1 MAFPFAALPFV
12 FELVLLR
19 SFRARMSWNRSWSR
33 NNSWSSSSWQDE
45 SGSNPSW
52 NNWGRQQTSTQPSVP
67 ENPVAIPQSFK
78 PDSECYDTN
87 TVSGK
92 KFYRN
97 VQTTP
102 WSSKAGLAGKD
113 VNSIRLVD
121 ITRKGLDD
129 YSLRNLSNGE
139 FQGVV
144 FVRSVSEAVFTTN
157 LLRLLRQDKVDL
169 DKVAAHLHGA
179 APPDKH
185 KESSRFTEPL
195 LSELLQT
202 FKKIS
207 PPESPPE
214 DNEELARAKRKLK
227 AAGIELSPPVKRRT
241 SELSE
246 PSSSARKSEHPLPVE
261 QSPAEVILNK
271 AVEQKPAS
279 YPSANTKAAMDTW
292 LKSHQSQFRG
302 QTLKFKKHV
311 AQVTEIISS
320 SGLAK
325 SEIIDSAVR
334 YGLNPRLAS
343 RLSVT
348 NLATFIAACQYEAS

>member
-1 MAFPFAALPFV
+1 MASPVAALPFL

-19 SFRARMSWNRSWSR
+19 NSSGNMSWNHSWSR
-33 NNSWSSSSWQDE
+33 NKRWSSSSWQDD
-45 SGSNPSW
+45 SSSNPSW

-67 ENPVAIPQSFK
+67 ENPVASPQSFK

-185 KESSRFTEPL
+185 RESSRFMEPL

-207 PPESPPE
+207 PPESSPE
-214 DNEELARAKRKLK
+214 DNDELVRAP
-227 AAGIELSPPVKRRT
+227 G
-241 SELSE
+241 
-246 PSSSARKSEHPLPVE
+246 
-261 QSPAEVILNK
+261 
-271 AVEQKPAS
+271 
-279 YPSANTKAAMDTW
+279 PSA
-292 LKSHQSQFRG
+292 S
-302 QTLKFKKHV
+302 
-311 AQVTEIISS
+311 
-320 SGLAK
+320 
-325 SEIIDSAVR
+325 
-334 YGLNPRLAS
+334 
-343 RLSVT
+343 
-348 NLATFIAACQYEAS
+348 

>member
-1 MAFPFAALPFV
+1 MVSPFAALPFL
-12 FELVLLR
+12 FEFVLLR
-19 SFRARMSWNRSWSR
+19 NTSDNMSWNRSWSR
-33 NNSWSSSSWQDE
+33 NNSWSFSSWQDDTN
-45 SGSNPSW
+45 STPSW
-52 NNWGRQQTSTQPSVP
+52 NNWGRQQTSNQPSVP
-67 ENPVAIPQSFK
+67 ENPAAIPQSFK
-78 PDSECYDTN
+78 PDPECYDTN

-121 ITRKGLDD
+121 VTRKGLDD

-139 FQGVV
+139 FQGEV
-144 FVRSVSEAVFTTN
+144 FVQSVSEAVFTTN

-185 KESSRFTEPL
+185 RESSRFMEPL

-207 PPESPPE
+207 PPEPSPE
-214 DNEELARAKRKLK
+214 DNDELVKAKRKLN
-227 AAGIELSPPVKRRT
+227 

-246 PSSSARKSEHPLPVE
+246 PSSSARQSDRPLPIE
-261 QSPAEVILNK
+261 QSPAEAILNK

-279 YPSANTKAAMDTW
+279 YPSANTKAAMETW

-334 YGLNPRLAS
+334 YGLNSKLAA

-348 NLATFIAACQYEAS
+348 NLATFIAACQYQAS

>member
-1 MAFPFAALPFV
+1 MASPFAALPFL
-12 FELVLLR
+12 FEFVLLR
-19 SFRARMSWNRSWSR
+19 NASDIMSWNRSWSR
-33 NNSWSSSSWQDE
+33 NNCWSSSSWQDDTN
-45 SGSNPSW
+45 STPSW
-52 NNWGRQQTSTQPSVP
+52 NNSGREQTSNQPSVP

-78 PDSECYDTN
+78 PDQECYDTN

-121 ITRKGLDD
+121 VTRKGLDD

-144 FVRSVSEAVFTTN
+144 FVMFVRSVSEAVFTTN
-157 LLRLLRQDKVDL
+157 LLRLLRQDKIDL

-185 KESSRFTEPL
+185 RESSRFMEPL
-195 LSELLQT
+195 LSEILQT
-202 FKKIS
+202 LKKIS
-207 PPESPPE
+207 PPEPSPE
-214 DNEELARAKRKLK
+214 DNDELVRAKRKLK
-227 AAGIELSPPVKRRT
+227 AASLELSPPVKRRT

-246 PSSSARKSEHPLPVE
+246 PSSSARQSDHPLPVE
-261 QSPAEVILNK
+261 QSPAEAILDK

-279 YPSANTKAAMDTW
+279 YPTANTKAAW
-292 LKSHQSQFRG
+292 
-302 QTLKFKKHV
+302 KHGSSRINHNFV
-311 AQVTEIISS
+311 AK
-320 SGLAK
+320 L
-325 SEIIDSAVR
+325 
-334 YGLNPRLAS
+334 
-343 RLSVT
+343 
-348 NLATFIAACQYEAS
+348 